1 MADIH
6 WRDRAACLDVELD
19 LFFHGTPNAIREAK
33 AICKGCPVKAECLAD
48 AIEHGDIGIR
58 GGLTEDQRDSRKVSK
73 PDPTPSTRCGTYSGY
88 GRHRKLGEALCV
100 PCKQAARAYEQE
112 HRRKYGRRKASA

>member
-1 MADIH
+1 MSRDWMAD
-6 WRDRAACLDVELD
+6 ANCLDED
-19 LFFHGTPNAIREAK
+19 PELFFLGTPNAIAAAK
-33 AICKGCPVKAECLAD
+33 AVCGGCKVRVECEQYAK
-48 AIEHGDIGIR
+48 DIGADF
-58 GGLTEDQRDSRKVSK
+58 GVWGKKTEDERDSRKVSK